1 MYCRVRHVLYE
12 NKLHRATVVKGAAS
26 QSLIDHYVPTLPTP
40 AIRYQQP
47 GRAAHRLLA

>member
-26 QSLIDHYVPTLPTP
+26 QSLIDHYVPTLPAGTSSP
-40 AIRYQQP
+40 VAQRIVS
-47 GRAAHRLLA
+47 